1 MNKYFKHRHKIAHL
15 SKEEKDKLADKYYAG
30 ENVKD
35 LISTYNINISSG
47 SFYLVLPLKKDP
59 HFQCPYCNANM
70 FILPPSKS
78 RKYAKALIC
87 NACWH
92 VEGKYNCECRNCILK
107 KQDEAHAKKLQRT
120 INKSS
125 NNTQETHLLDESK
138 TVRLKNLSE
147 TEKIYLGALL
157 RVYPP
162 IKSCLFIIDTK
173 MPSNLAPSIILKNKI
188 FSALFDNNIIFEI
201 SRLGTIIKLSFNIVG
216 LITDKEQLLNLMY
229 PNKIKEVTEDILD
242 IIRDLQIYEAVEYFS
257 IIANKQFSI
266 PNINQIQIDEEFY
279 ALFKIILE
287 NNYSTA
293 QLHNFIY
300 TGIRNYAAKHNC
312 DILNAN
318 PTIEIYQNI
327 TRYYNSAVN
336 EKWNIKNYNRAY
348 SIQPSELFKIVAND
362 LLNINEALFY
372 KSVSDNLVS

>member
-1 MNKYFKHRHKIAHL
+1 
-15 SKEEKDKLADKYYAG
+15 
-30 ENVKD
+30 
-35 LISTYNINISSG
+35 
-47 SFYLVLPLKKDP
+47 
-59 HFQCPYCNANM
+59 
-70 FILPPSKS
+70 
-78 RKYAKALIC
+78 
-87 NACWH
+87 
-92 VEGKYNCECRNCILK
+92 
-107 KQDEAHAKKLQRT
+107 
-120 INKSS
+120 
-125 NNTQETHLLDESK
+125 
-138 TVRLKNLSE
+138 
-147 TEKIYLGALL
+147 
-157 RVYPP
+157 
-162 IKSCLFIIDTK
+162 